1 MGNVYKVILNLRLKE
16 ETSRLLPY
24 NRHVFYIQAND
35 SDEACELAKEIAFAV
50 DTRYTKKYNKDKSD
64 VFSCELAEKDIISR
78 EDYPER
84 KHLYDKF
91 EHYNQAYNLFEKDIE
106 EKIYPVIKE
115 WSDNGY
121 SEVDLIQAMSD
132 HLRFLMAIDKEANN
146 AKIVTIYSRED
157 LEKMARIK
165 DNEEDSKNV

>member
-50 DTRYTKKYNKDKSD
+50 DTHYTKIYDKDKSE
-64 VFSCELAEKDIISR
+64 VSSCELAEKDIISKK
-78 EDYPER
+78 DYPER

-91 EHYNQAYNLFEKDIE
+91 EHYNEAAILFEKDIE
-106 EKIYPVIKE
+106 EKIYPVIRE
-115 WSDNGY
+115 WVVNGY
-121 SEVDLIQAMSD
+121 SQADLLQTMSD
-132 HLRFLMAIDKEANN
+132 HLKFLLIGDRIK
-146 AKIVTIYSRED
+146 KIVAIYNRED
-157 LEKMARIK
+157 LENMIREKY
-165 DNEEDSKNV
+165 NEEDSKNV